1 MKSWAPG
8 SLFILLK
15 IFESIVSIIQ
25 IWYSSVNKYKSSTG
39 SDKKA
44 VVAGTVIYL
53 GTNRIINTDHIG
65 RISQ

>member
-25 IWYSSVNKYKSSTG
+25 TWYSSVNQKS
-39 SDKKA
+39 
-44 VVAGTVIYL
+44 
-53 GTNRIINTDHIG
+53 G
-65 RISQ
+65 RHDSECKRLLEQSYI